1 MWSSRSESR
10 GQATCRSTAHQSKLS
25 LLIVI
30 LSSVDTSD
38 VSICVLSLQEA
49 ISLARSTDQDIGNIM
64 ITLPNDVLSHLKSDT
79 IFVLNKTDLMRG
91 PAQPSETEI
100 REALRRALSPAMR
113 DPSGHIPHVWTLS
126 LRTGEG
132 TREFLDGLAEV
143 LKERVA

>member
-1 MWSSRSESR
+1 M
-10 GQATCRSTAHQSKLS
+10 CRSPDHQSKLS
-25 LLIVI
+25 LLIVV
-30 LSSVDTSD
+30 LSSVETSD
-38 VSICVLSLQEA
+38 VSICVLSLEEA
-49 ISLARSTDQDIGNIM
+49 LAPSTTHQDIT

-91 PAQPSETEI
+91 QAQPSETEI
-100 REALRRALSPAMR
+100 REALRRALSPTMR

-126 LRTGEG
+126 LCTGEG